1 MEAAMLPKL
10 APDSDELISP
20 KEVAAILRV
29 HYVTLSEWRGKGTGP
44 AFIKLGDGIRA
55 PVRYRSSDLYNYLN
69 RKNHD
74 QN

>member
-1 MEAAMLPKL
+1 MIPKL
-10 APDSDELISP
+10 APDSDELFNP

-29 HYVTLSEWRGKGTGP
+29 HYVTLSKLRGRGDGP
-44 AFIKLGDGIRA
+44 AFIKLGSGIRA
-55 PVRYRSSDLYNYLN
+55 PVRYRSSDIYNYLN